1 LRINVFIFHIML
13 TRQEIFRGCTAG
25 FASVCYDYIKQTKKG
40 KSNMERKR
48 DLQCN
53 ANEER
58 KEWIGLDRDCV
69 DQIQM
74 VTASLLRFALLK
86 ILMQLCTLCWV
97 HVINWFSVFEL
108 DGPSKHLSFFLVD
121 HALLCSY
128 FLPL

>member
-1 LRINVFIFHIML
+1 M
-13 TRQEIFRGCTAG
+13 QCKRG
-25 FASVCYDYIKQTKKG
+25 K
-40 KSNMERKR
+40 ERM
-48 DLQCN
+48 D
-53 ANEER
+53 
-58 KEWIGLDRDCV
+58 WIGLDGDCV